1 MLGHILSIK
10 TFCEEE
16 PVPFL
21 PVSLLS
27 HFHLSYSQLFVSLFL
42 QFFIPFAMPSLQVF
56 LLLSLAEPEISSFYS
71 ISSLQKIS
79 LDEYHLDVVNLLV
92 YEPLLHQTTL
102 IYTQL
107 RLL

>member
-1 MLGHILSIK
+1 MLGHTLLIK

-16 PVPFL
+16 LAPFL
-21 PVSLLS
+21 LISFLS
-27 HFHLSYSQLFVSLFL
+27 HVNLSFFQLLISLFL
-42 QFFIPFAMPSLQVF
+42 QFIYPFSMISLQVS
-56 LLLSLAEPEISSFYS
+56 LLSLAEPEVSSFYS
-71 ISSLQKIS
+71 FSSFQKIS

-92 YEPLLHQTTL
+92 YELLLHQTTL